1 MKKSLFLLL
10 FACCPLR
17 ARASDAWVILGRAAG
32 GGQTCGGPA
41 VVWTADAVVRNFGAD
56 RATVQVI
63 HDSSGGVVA
72 TPATIDLDPGY
83 SVSMVANTLPQALFV
98 RHVDLPQDVIADGRL
113 ELSYYSPCTGAPP
126 APGPGAK
133 VSLPVF
139 KDLTPAGQKK
149 IIPGTDIGYS
159 DNARINVGIYNSAQ
173 VTAVATIDVR
183 RGVCEGVRR
192 EVTVPA
198 DTLVQFSLPLAPKCD
213 ATLDSNG
220 LPWAGFTTVT
230 VDQPSLS
237 YAVVLSNAALP
248 TATFSVARASYP

>member
-1 MKKSLFLLL
+1 MRKSLFVLLL
-10 FACCPLR
+10 ACCPFR
-17 ARASDAWVILGRAAG
+17 AEASDAWVILGRAAG
-32 GGQTCGGPA
+32 GGLACGGPA
-41 VVWTADAVVRNFGAD
+41 VVWTADAVVRNFGVD

-63 HDSSGGVVA
+63 HDSSGGTVA
-72 TPATIDLDPGY
+72 APTTIDLDPGR
-83 SVSMVANTLPQALFV
+83 SVSMIDSTLPQGLFV

-113 ELSYYSPCTGAPP
+113 ELSYFTPCTGAPP

-159 DNARINVGIYNSAQ
+159 DNAHVNVGIYNAAQ
-173 VTAVATIDVR
+173 VTAFATIDVR
-183 RGVCEGVRR
+183 RGACEGVRR
-192 EVTVPA
+192 DVTVPA
-198 DTLVQFSLPLAPKCD
+198 DTLVQFSLPLAAKCD

-248 TATFSVARASYP
+248 TATFSVAQASYR